1 MAALGLSR
9 SAWDRRCLMQNLL
22 FRHMR
27 SLGATG
33 RHSGPVECGI
43 SVIRLGINPAC
54 PALQSGFLTTGQPGN
69 SQETDLSNF
78 HLPWMSTKIKLH
90 VNLGGFC
97 TEEIHINPL
106 SSKKIMVIVLL
117 PSRILTAFVS
127 TAGILSRYSLFWC
140 VEFSLLNSLGI
151 ALPFC

>member
-1 MAALGLSR
+1 M
-9 SAWDRRCLMQNLL
+9 
-22 FRHMR
+22 
-27 SLGATG
+27 
-33 RHSGPVECGI
+33 
-43 SVIRLGINPAC
+43 
-54 PALQSGFLTTGQPGN
+54 QSGFLTTGLPGN

-97 TEEIHINPL
+97 TEEIHSNPL

-127 TAGILSRYSLFWC
+127 TAGISVLSLLVCEIQSF
-140 VEFSLLNSLGI
+140 EFSGNSFTILLVLS
-151 ALPFC
+151 